1 MDTKDDKIILL
12 NKNIKKKDLY
22 VDSGNMDVLID
33 DIVMQLEIIE
43 NNFSDIASILNKAI
57 YKKIFNGSD
66 VEKVLNLSKDFLT
79 SGGNNLKVSNNLQIK
94 YNSNIKSYELKKL
107 NERIDM
113 LERKIDII
121 TEQGGNLN
129 DEG

>member
-1 MDTKDDKIILL
+1 MNAKNDKIILL

-22 VDSGNMDVLID
+22 VDSNNMDILID

-43 NNFSDIASILNKAI
+43 NNFRDIASILNKAI

-79 SGGNNLKVSNNLQIK
+79 NGNNNLKISNNLQIK
-94 YNSNIKSYELKKL
+94 YNSNIKDYQLKKL
-107 NERIDM
+107 NERSDM

-121 TEQGGNLN
+121 TEQGGNLI
-129 DEG
+129 D

>member
-1 MDTKDDKIILL
+1 MNATDDKIICL

-22 VDSGNMDVLID
+22 VDSNNMDILID

-43 NNFSDIASILNKAI
+43 NNFRDIASILNKAI

-79 SGGNNLKVSNNLQIK
+79 NGNNNLKISNNLQIK
-94 YNSNIKSYELKKL
+94 YNSNIKDYQLKKL

-121 TEQGGNLN
+121 TEQGGNLI
-129 DEG
+129 D

>member
-1 MDTKDDKIILL
+1 MNATDDKIILL

-22 VDSGNMDVLID
+22 VDSNNMDILID

-43 NNFSDIASILNKAI
+43 NNFRDIASILNKAI

-79 SGGNNLKVSNNLQIK
+79 NGNNNLKISNNLQIK
-94 YNSNIKSYELKKL
+94 YNSNIKDYQLKKL

-121 TEQGGNLN
+121 TEQGGNLI
-129 DEG
+129 D

>member
-1 MDTKDDKIILL
+1 M
-12 NKNIKKKDLY
+12 IKKKDLY
-22 VDSGNMDVLID
+22 VDSNNMDILID

-79 SGGNNLKVSNNLQIK
+79 NGNNNLKISNNLQIK
-94 YNSNIKSYELKKL
+94 YNSNIKDYQLKKL

-121 TEQGGNLN
+121 TEQGGNLI
-129 DEG
+129 D

>member
-1 MDTKDDKIILL
+1 MNATDDKIILL

-22 VDSGNMDVLID
+22 VDSNNMDILID

-43 NNFSDIASILNKAI
+43 NNFRDIASILNKAI

-79 SGGNNLKVSNNLQIK
+79 NGNNNLKISNNFQIK
-94 YNSNIKSYELKKL
+94 YNSNIKDYQLKKL

-121 TEQGGNLN
+121 TEQGGNLI
-129 DEG
+129 D